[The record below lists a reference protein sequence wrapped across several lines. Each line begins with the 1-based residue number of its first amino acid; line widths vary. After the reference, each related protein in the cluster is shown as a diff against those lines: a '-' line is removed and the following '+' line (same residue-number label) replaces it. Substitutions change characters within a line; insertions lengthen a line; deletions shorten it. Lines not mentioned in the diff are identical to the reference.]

1 MPALSTEDPAA
12 AQTGPSDSLL
22 RLIADSVPALMAYF
36 ELPSLLCR
44 FANQGYAAYHGQ
56 TPDAMLNRTVEEAIG
71 LRAWQSIAP
80 YVERCQRGE
89 RVKYTREQTLPNGEA
104 RMIEVQLIPHMGSAP
119 EPVGAFALI
128 NDITERWR
136 ADQAMHCMK
145 SWACR
150 SSISSA
156 PSGGPWRWST
166 PAGGGKTRMR

>member
-71 LRAWQSIAP
+71 LRAGSP
-80 YVERCQRGE
+80 SSRMSR
-89 RVKYTREQTLPNGEA
+89 LPARRARQIHPRTDPAQA
-104 RMIEVQLIPHMGSAP
+104 RMIEVQLIPTWAASP
-119 EPVGAFALI
+119 
-128 NDITERWR
+128 NRWAR
-136 ADQAMHCMK
+136 L
-145 SWACR
+145 R
-150 SSISSA
+150 
-156 PSGGPWRWST
+156 
-166 PAGGGKTRMR
+166 